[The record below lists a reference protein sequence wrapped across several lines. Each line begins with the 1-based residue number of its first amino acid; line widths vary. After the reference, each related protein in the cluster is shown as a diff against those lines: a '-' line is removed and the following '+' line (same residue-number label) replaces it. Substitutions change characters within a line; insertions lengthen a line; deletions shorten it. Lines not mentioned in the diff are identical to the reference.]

1 MEGFDIK
8 LEGLFGSQV
17 IPLLSVDGSIQGEV
31 RNWSSAVSKKNVITY
46 AVAIIFLKDNGS
58 FSCESLS
65 VKAALNLNTPS
76 NFFSYSKCFS
86 SLSSLMRFLL
96 RIIIITFLLG
106 SLRHLC
112 CILAF
117 FRWCYYF
124 VYFWL
129 FPFILLETRL
139 PNGRC
144 TRFCV
149 KKILVW
155 ALEPVSRKFRVG
167 SQILKSKFKA

>member
-124 VYFWL
+124 CLLLVLPFYFVRDPSPQW
-129 FPFILLETRL
+129 
-139 PNGRC
+139 
-144 TRFCV
+144 
-149 KKILVW
+149 
-155 ALEPVSRKFRVG
+155 PVH
-167 SQILKSKFKA
+167 